1 LTDRRGFRPVIPQ
14 LAHRDSCLLAWGT
27 ACPRISSARMRTTGA
42 SRAVSFP
49 ASAAV
54 RRDHIE
60 RPFLEPPC
68 SRQSLFSVNKGAFM
82 RSVIIILAVT
92 LIASATYAKAQGG
105 SPSGR
110 GSTTGDP
117 AASSATPGTSPT
129 TGSSKKASPSGSGTS
144 TSGGSDANGDQG
156 RDKCRT
162 AT

>member
-1 LTDRRGFRPVIPQ
+1 
-14 LAHRDSCLLAWGT
+14 
-27 ACPRISSARMRTTGA
+27 
-42 SRAVSFP
+42 
-49 ASAAV
+49 
-54 RRDHIE
+54 
-60 RPFLEPPC
+60 
-68 SRQSLFSVNKGAFM
+68 M

-110 GSTTGDP
+110 GSKTGDP

-156 RDKCRT
+156 RDKMPDSNLSVKPLNEQHKPNEIR
-162 AT
+162 